1 MFASGTGDLVTPE
14 TSKEHI
20 ITGQSYNPD
29 ISPNELV
36 ARQRVKPMPD
46 KSELLKRHS
55 FPGPDDNRYISLMIK
70 GARK

>member
-1 MFASGTGDLVTPE
+1 M
-14 TSKEHI
+14 I
-20 ITGQSYNPD
+20 GQYNPD

-36 ARQRVKPMPD
+36 ARHRVKPMPD

-55 FPGPDDNRYISLMIK
+55 FPSVNENKYISLMIK

>member
-1 MFASGTGDLVTPE
+1 MN
-14 TSKEHI
+14 
-20 ITGQSYNPD
+20 GQYTPD

-55 FPGPDDNRYISLMIK
+55 FPSVNENKYISLMIK